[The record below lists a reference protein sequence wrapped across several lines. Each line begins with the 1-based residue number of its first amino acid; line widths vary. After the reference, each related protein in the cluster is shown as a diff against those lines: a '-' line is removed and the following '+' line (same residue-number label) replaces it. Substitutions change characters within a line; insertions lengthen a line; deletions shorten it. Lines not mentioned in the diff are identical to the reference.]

1 MKKLVIAAAVV
12 IAAVATQ
19 AAQIKWSARNMYIP
33 VATDVTV
40 SQSGIVPTSG
50 SKFAVEALDVELYW
64 VGNDSTKHYIG
75 DFSTTSEGAIAAQV
89 LGDSS
94 SDTELYLAMLEEG
107 NTYKPSYY
115 FTAEYT
121 TADGVYTYQGTA
133 AATTAIAN
141 LPSSAISTA
150 ANFSTAGSWD
160 YVANDVP
167 EPTSGLMM
175 LLGIAGLALRRKRA

>member
-19 AAQIKWSARNMYIP
+19 AAQIKWAARNMYIP
-33 VATDVTV
+33 VATDVTI
-40 SQSGIVPTSG
+40 SESGIVPTSG
-50 SKFAVEALDVELYW
+50 SKFATGALTVALYW
-64 VGNDSTKHYIG
+64 VGNDSTKHYID
-75 DFSTTSEGAIAAQV
+75 DFSTTSEGQITAQV

-94 SDTELYLAMLEEG
+94 SDTALYTAMLAEG
-107 NTYKPSYY
+107 STYKPTYY

-133 AATTAIAN
+133 AATTPIGN
-141 LPSSAISTA
+141 LPSSAISTT

-160 YVANDVP
+160 YVANPVP
-167 EPTSGLMM
+167 EPTSGLLM